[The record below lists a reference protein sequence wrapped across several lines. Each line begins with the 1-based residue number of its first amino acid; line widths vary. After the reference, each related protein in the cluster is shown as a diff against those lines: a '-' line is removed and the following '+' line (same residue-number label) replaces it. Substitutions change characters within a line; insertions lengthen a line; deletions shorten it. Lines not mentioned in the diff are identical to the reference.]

1 MSKLALLDTDAIPL
15 DLSAAQNKVVV
26 LLKEHSLVTVDDT
39 GGAAVPPTTHCVT
52 P

>member
-1 MSKLALLDTDAIPL
+1 LDTEPIPL
-15 DLSAAQNKVVV
+15 DLSAAEKKAVV

-39 GGAAVPPTTHCVT
+39 GGAAVSPTTHCIT